1 VNKLVKEIHAQIFH
15 HNKEGL
21 IMSYLIAIDDGHG
34 METAGKRTPAFPDG
48 TVIRENQ
55 FNSAAA
61 KLFAEEMKRCGCEII
76 FTAPTDVD
84 TPLGARVRTANN
96 AKADL
101 FISFH
106 YNAFTGIWDQTKGG
120 VSTHYYVG
128 SERSK
133 RLAQYVQD
141 ELIKGTAQA
150 NRGIV
155 PGNLYVNKYTTM
167 PAVLIEAGFMD
178 VTKEAKLM
186 LDKSFQKEVAREAA
200 IGVCKYLGIAYV
212 EETAEET
219 PPTQP
224 VANPQYPGSSSK
236 LGSKGENVRLI
247 QIRLNEF
254 GYYGGAIDGS
264 FGPITHN
271 AVIAFQLSNG
281 LTVDGRV
288 GPKTWERL
296 FNPQYP
302 GVASKRGS
310 KGENVK
316 LIQRRLNELGYNS
329 GSVDG
334 SFGPIT
340 HDAVIAFQKSKGLAM
355 DGSVGPLTWAK
366 LFN

>member
-1 VNKLVKEIHAQIFH
+1 MA
-15 HNKEGL
+15 
-21 IMSYLIAIDDGHG
+21 YLIAIDDGHG
-34 METAGKRTPAFPDG
+34 METAGKRTPAFSDG

-61 KLFAEEMKRCGCEII
+61 KLFAEEMERCGCEIV
-76 FTAPTDVD
+76 FTAPTDAD
-84 TPLGARVRTANN
+84 TPLRTRVSTANN

-106 YNAFTGIWDQTKGG
+106 YNAFTGIWDQSKGG

-155 PGNLYVNKYTTM
+155 SGNLYVNKYTTM
-167 PAVLIEAGFMD
+167 PSVLIEAGFMD

-186 LDKSFQKEVAREAA
+186 LDKNFQKEVAREAA
-200 IGVCKYLGIAYV
+200 IGVCKYLGIPYV
-212 EETAEET
+212 EETGEEAN
-219 PPTQP
+219 PSQP
-224 VANPQYPGSSSK
+224 AANPQYPGVSSK
-236 LGSKGENVRLI
+236 LGSKGESVSLI
-247 QIRLNEF
+247 QIRLNEL
-254 GYYGGAIDGS
+254 GYYGGPIDGS
-264 FGPITHN
+264 FGPKTHN
-271 AVIAFQLSNG
+271 AVAAFQGANSLA
-281 LTVDGRV
+281 VDGRV

-302 GVASKRGS
+302 GVSSKLGS
-310 KGENVK
+310 KGENIK

-329 GSVDG
+329 GAVDG

-340 HDAVIAFQKSKGLAM
+340 HNAVISFQGSKGLAM
-355 DGSVGPLTWAK
+355 DGSVGPLTWAA